1 MPRPSTPDNSLMALI
16 VRRCGLDA
24 VASEL
29 LQRIEA
35 AAWDLVAD
43 GVTPDVLRA
52 VLAVVADVAPAPA
65 GLPFRAR
72 RLLRKFARARDA
84 GVPPDVVSSFTE
96 DALRMALLIDDAFH
110 RGHALGRAEATTPI
124 DDAPPPGTWPH

>member
-24 VASEL
+24 AAADL

-52 VLAVVADVAPAPA
+52 VLAVLADVSPAPA
-65 GLPFRAR
+65 GLPPRAR
-72 RLLRKFARARDA
+72 RLLRKFARAREA
-84 GVPPDVVSSFTE
+84 GVPADVAASFTE
-96 DALRMALLIDDAFH
+96 DALRLALLIDDAFQ
-110 RGHALGRAEATTPI
+110 RGHALGRAEAMTPI
-124 DDAPPPGTWPH
+124 DAPARGTWPH

>member
-1 MPRPSTPDNSLMALI
+1 MPRSSTPDNSLMALI

-24 VASEL
+24 AAADQ

-52 VLAVVADVAPAPA
+52 VLATIAGVAPAPT
-65 GLPFRAR
+65 GLPPRAR
-72 RLLRKFARARDA
+72 RLLRKFALAQA
-84 GVPPDVVSSFTE
+84 GGVPADVVASFTE
-96 DALRMALLIDDAFH
+96 DALRLALLIDDAFH
-110 RGHALGRAEATTPI
+110 RGHALGRAEAEAATEVA
-124 DDAPPPGTWPH
+124 APPWSH

>member
-1 MPRPSTPDNSLMALI
+1 MPRTPTPDNSLMALI

-24 VASEL
+24 LAAEQ

-52 VLAVVADVAPAPA
+52 VLATIAGVATAPS
-65 GLPFRAR
+65 GLPPRAR
-72 RLLRKFARARDA
+72 RLLRKFARAQA
-84 GVPPDVVSSFTE
+84 LGVPADVLASFTE
-96 DALRMALLIDDAFH
+96 DALRLALLIDDAFH

-124 DDAPPPGTWPH
+124 EAPARGPWQH

>member
-1 MPRPSTPDNSLMALI
+1 MPRPSTPDTSLMALI

-24 VASEL
+24 AATEQ

-52 VLAVVADVAPAPA
+52 VLAVVADVAPTPT
-65 GLPFRAR
+65 GLPPRAR
-72 RLLRKFARARDA
+72 RLLRKFAHARDA
-84 GVPPDVVSSFTE
+84 GVPADVVACFTE

-110 RGHALGRAEATTPI
+110 RGQAIGRAEATTPI
-124 DDAPPPGTWPH
+124 DAPARGAWPH

>member
-24 VASEL
+24 AASEQ

-52 VLAVVADVAPAPA
+52 VLAVVADVAPAPT
-65 GLPFRAR
+65 GLP
-72 RLLRKFARARDA
+72 
-84 GVPPDVVSSFTE
+84 
-96 DALRMALLIDDAFH
+96 
-110 RGHALGRAEATTPI
+110 
-124 DDAPPPGTWPH
+124 

>member
-24 VASEL
+24 AAADL

-52 VLAVVADVAPAPA
+52 VLAVIADVSTAPA
-65 GLPFRAR
+65 GLPPRAR
-72 RLLRKFARARDA
+72 RLLRKFAHAREA
-84 GVPPDVVSSFTE
+84 GVPADVVASFTE
-96 DALRMALLIDDAFH
+96 DALRLALLIDDAFQ
-110 RGHALGRAEATTPI
+110 RGHALGRAEASMPI
-124 DDAPPPGTWPH
+124 DAPARGTWPH